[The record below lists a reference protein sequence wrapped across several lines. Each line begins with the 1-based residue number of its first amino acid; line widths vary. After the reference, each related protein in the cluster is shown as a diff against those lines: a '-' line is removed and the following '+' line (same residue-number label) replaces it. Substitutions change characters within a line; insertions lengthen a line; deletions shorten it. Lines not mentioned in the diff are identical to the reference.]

1 MYRCESWTIKKA
13 ERQRIDAF
21 ELWCWRRLLK
31 SPLDCREIK
40 LVNPMG
46 NQPWIFIGRA
56 DAKAEAPVLWPPDG
70 KSRLIRIKTLMLGKI
85 EGRRRGWQRT
95 RWLDVI
101 TNLMDMS
108 LSNLQ
113 EMGRTGRPGVL
124 YALGSQSVR
133 HDWVTE
139 QQQHKGRPERKD
151 TTHEKQ
157 TGRCFRDV
165 ILWS

>member
-1 MYRCESWTIKKA
+1 MCRCGSSTIKKA
-13 ERQRIDAF
+13 ECQRIDAF

-31 SPLDCREIK
+31 SPLDCKEIK

-56 DAKAEAPVLWPPDG
+56 DAWPPDG

-95 RWLDVI
+95 RWLDGI

-108 LSNLQ
+108 LSKLQ
-113 EMGRTGRPGVL
+113 ETGRTGRPGVL
-124 YALGSQSVR
+124 YALGSQTVR
-133 HDWVTE
+133 RDWATE

-151 TTHEKQ
+151 TTHEK
-157 TGRCFRDV
+157 
-165 ILWS
+165 